1 MRLFRKRF
9 ARLRMIVAKA
19 HHFTVEER
27 KEFSVYFNIYEK
39 FGHNITALNADDALI
54 KYFKKYKHK
63 HHAEH
68 REFYWGVTDTLGASR
83 WGYTFK
89 VTDKETKRVYYYG

>member
-27 KEFSVYFNIYEK
+27 KEFSVYFNIYENN
-39 FGHNITALNADDALI
+39 GDLERTQRNTAD
-54 KYFKKYKHK
+54 
-63 HHAEH
+63 
-68 REFYWGVTDTLGASR
+68 
-83 WGYTFK
+83 
-89 VTDKETKRVYYYG
+89 